1 MTERQRDA
9 VIGLTAL
16 VGVLGMFAMLLA
28 FGSLR
33 EYARDT
39 YVVEVRMNRAGGL
52 RYGSQVTLDGVP
64 IGTIGDVSL
73 QIEEPL
79 PVRLDC
85 DIDTWASIP
94 VDHLVKVDA
103 ALIGGGARLA
113 IVSLDPAANRTV
125 FAPGAVPTLAGSFL
139 PMDEALSGALDA
151 RMAPIT
157 ESFAE
162 VGALASVYRELGTRL
177 TDLVQRGGD
186 GGEGLAT
193 TIQRINGTLVSADQ
207 AFAAATAWLDD
218 AQLREDARSAVF
230 KANLFIERAT
240 DAAMAA
246 GELASTLDAEAPGL
260 IERLSLTVASVDDT
274 LTEVRQLARLAG
286 DGEGTVGRLLNDPAL
301 YEDLDD
307 AARRL
312 DATLATLKITIE
324 AINEDG
330 VRVEF

>member
-9 VIGLTAL
+9 VIGLAAL
-16 VGVLGMFAMLLA
+16 VGVLGMFSMLLA

-39 YVVEVRMNRAGGL
+39 YEVEIRMNRAGGL

-64 IGTIGDVSL
+64 IGTIDDVSL
-73 QIEEPL
+73 EIEKTL
-79 PVRLDC
+79 PVRLAC
-85 DIDTWASIP
+85 KIDTWASIP
-94 VDHLVKVDA
+94 VDHLIKVDA

-113 IVSLDPAANRTV
+113 ISSLDPSADRAV
-125 FAPGAVPTLAGSFL
+125 FGTDDVPALAGSFL
-139 PMDEALSGALDA
+139 PMDEALSGAIDA
-151 RMAPIT
+151 RMGPIT
-157 ESFAE
+157 ESFQE
-162 VGALASVYRELGTRL
+162 VGALAAVYRELGTRL
-177 TDLVQRGGD
+177 ADLVETG
-186 GGEGLAT
+186 GGEGAGLGMT
-193 TIQRINGTLVSADQ
+193 LEQINGTLRSADQ
-207 AFAAATAWLDD
+207 AFAAATDWLDD
-218 AQLREDARSAVF
+218 AQLLEDARSAVF

-240 DAAMAA
+240 EAAMAA
-246 GELASTLDAEAPGL
+246 GALASTLEEEAPSL
-260 IERLSLTVASVDDT
+260 LDRLASTVTSVDNT
-274 LTEVRQLARLAG
+274 LAEVRQLARLAA

-312 DATLATLKITIE
+312 DATLATLKLTIE

>member
-1 MTERQRDA
+1 MTERHRDA

-16 VGVLGMFAMLLA
+16 VGVVAMIGMLLA

-52 RYGSQVTLDGVP
+52 RFGSQVTLDGVP
-64 IGTIGDVSL
+64 IGTIGDVAL
-73 QIEEPL
+73 EIEAPL

-85 DIDTWASIP
+85 KIETWAMIP
-94 VDHLVKVDA
+94 TDHFIKVDA

-113 IVSLDPAANRTV
+113 IISLDPDADRAV
-125 FAPGAVPTLAGSFL
+125 FSPEDVPRLSGSFL

-157 ESFAE
+157 ESFQQ
-162 VGALASVYRELGTRL
+162 VGALASVYRELGARIS
-177 TDLVQRGGD
+177 DLVATG
-186 GGEGLAT
+186 GGEGQGLAT
-193 TIQRINGTLVSADQ
+193 TLERINGTLLSADR
-207 AFAAATAWLDD
+207 AFAAATDWLDD

-240 DAAMAA
+240 DAALAA
-246 GELASTLDAEAPGL
+246 GELATTLDEQTPTL
-260 IERLSLTVASVDDT
+260 VDRLSSTATSVDAT
-274 LTEVRQLARLAG
+274 LAEVRQLARLAS
-286 DGEGTVGRLLNDPAL
+286 DGTGTIGRLLNDPAL

-312 DATLATLKITIE
+312 DATLAALKVTIE
-324 AINEDG
+324 AINDDG
-330 VRVEF
+330 VKVEF